1 MCFIVAT
8 IKDLRLNPPTKKAE
22 LTKQSMLKYIQE
34 ATAEEKK
41 WFVDLMGKNKIK
53 KKNNLTGEV
62 FEGYDMAKVRE
73 AFAQKYFPEISEK
86 VRRTKKAPKKT
97 MSFED
102 ELAALLK

>member
-1 MCFIVAT
+1 
-8 IKDLRLNPPTKKAE
+8 
-22 LTKQSMLKYIQE
+22 
-34 ATAEEKK
+34 
-41 WFVDLMGKNKIK
+41 
-53 KKNNLTGEV
+53 
-62 FEGYDMAKVRE
+62 MAKVRE

>member
-1 MCFIVAT
+1 MVSIMAT
-8 IKDLRLNPPTKKAE
+8 VKALSLNPPTKKTE

-62 FEGYDMAKVRE
+62 IEGYDMAKVRE